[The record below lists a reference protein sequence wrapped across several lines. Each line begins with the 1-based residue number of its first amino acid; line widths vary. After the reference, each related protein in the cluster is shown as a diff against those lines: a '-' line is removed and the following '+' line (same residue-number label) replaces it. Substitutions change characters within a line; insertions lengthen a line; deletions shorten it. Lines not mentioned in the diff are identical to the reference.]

1 MNKFSPTSRLSDLI
15 HANIGLL
22 PVLNRFNIE
31 LGFGDK
37 TVQEICDSKIVNPDF
52 FLEIVNA
59 YHNEHYF
66 PQRSLMQFSS
76 ILVVNYL
83 SKTHRYYIEVL
94 MPELDVLLDR
104 MLSFMLKN
112 NMTYIDLI
120 KKFYSDYKRELIV
133 HIENEEKNVF
143 PFIKEIQH
151 AFDKGISYNELPAEI
166 KAFSIETFEKEHSN
180 LDEKLLDL
188 KNIII
193 KYLPPD
199 YNSSSCHNF
208 LMKLFILEKDLID
221 HARIEDKILVPKV
234 LELESVLKRRISES

>member
-1 MNKFSPTSRLSDLI
+1 MNKFTPTTRLSDLI

-37 TVQEICDSKIVNPDF
+37 TVQEICDSKMVNPDF

-76 ILVVNYL
+76 LLVVNYL
-83 SKTHRYYIEVL
+83 SKTHQYYIEIL
-94 MPELDVLLDR
+94 MPELDVLLDK
-104 MLSFMLKN
+104 MLSYIQEN
-112 NMTYIDLI
+112 NKTYIDLI
-120 KKFYSDYKRELIV
+120 RKFYADYKKELIE
-133 HIENEEKNVF
+133 HIENEEKNIF
-143 PFIKEIQH
+143 PFIKEIQL
-151 AFDKGISYNELPAEI
+151 AFDKGISYDKLPDEI
-166 KAFSIETFEKEHSN
+166 QVFSIKTFEQEHGN

-199 YNSSSCHNF
+199 YNSAFCHDF
-208 LMKLFILEKDLID
+208 LMKLFFLEKDLID

-234 LELESVLKRRISES
+234 LELEKELKKRKSDT